1 MGTSSR
7 TCESGGLRRIPEHRA
22 ILAQAHVTHPFV
34 RTNREGTT
42 TMKTLKFGVEIELNG
57 EKETMARAIHSVVG
71 GRLGWNSVTD
81 RRGRVW
87 DVVSDASLTRGLAN
101 GEVVTPILGYDDL
114 DELLRVVA
122 ALRAA
127 GCAPDAKCGVH
138 VHVGVEHLEI
148 RAITNLMKLVFKQ
161 ERLIEHALG
170 IQQSRLESYC
180 RPMREDFMRRLE
192 TRTPRTKED
201 LRRIWYEGTPRD
213 VERKYHESR
222 YTGVNL
228 HAFFQ
233 KGTTE
238 FRYFEGTNDPDK
250 IKAYVQLCLS
260 LVATARD
267 AKGAVS
273 SRRPF
278 DPTTAK
284 YDFRTFLLRL
294 GFVGPEY
301 KTARKHLL
309 ARLGGSAAWKGAR
322 RDKGRR
328 SANAGR
334 DDGDGRAAA

>member
-1 MGTSSR
+1 
-7 TCESGGLRRIPEHRA
+7 
-22 ILAQAHVTHPFV
+22 
-34 RTNREGTT
+34 
-42 TMKTLKFGVEIELNG
+42 MKTLKFGVEIELNG
-57 EKETMARAIHSVVG
+57 SKAAMVRAIHSVVG
-71 GRLGWNSVTD
+71 GEAETWAGYRVVD
-81 RRGRVW
+81 PRGRVW
-87 DVVSDASLTRGLAN
+87 NVVADGSLTGSIEN
-101 GEVVTPILGYDDL
+101 GEVVTPILAYEDL

-127 GCAPDAKCGVH
+127 GCRPDQQCAVH
-138 VHVGVEHLEI
+138 IHVGVEHLPVK
-148 RAITNLMKLVFKQ
+148 ALTNLVKLVYKQ

-170 IQQSRLESYC
+170 IQERRLGRYC
-180 RPMREDFMRRLE
+180 RPIREDFLRRLE
-192 TRTPRTKED
+192 ERRPRTREA
-201 LRRIWYEGTPRD
+201 LREAWYEGTRSAHD
-213 VERKYHESR
+213 SR
-222 YTGVNL
+222 YSGVNL
-228 HAFFQ
+228 HALFT

-238 FRYFEGTNDPDK
+238 FRYFEGTNDAEK

-273 SRRPF
+273 ARRAF

-294 GFVGPEY
+294 GFVGPEF

-328 SANAGR
+328 SATYASPDGEGR
-334 DDGDGRAAA
+334 VAA

>member
-7 TCESGGLRRIPEHRA
+7 TCESRGLRLIPEHRA

-57 EKETMARAIHSVVG
+57 SKAAMVRAIHSVVG
-71 GRLGWNSVTD
+71 GHADTWGHRVVDT
-81 RRGRVW
+81 RGRVW
-87 DVVSDASLTRGLAN
+87 NVVPDGSLTGSVEN
-101 GEVVTPILGYDDL
+101 GEVVTPILGYEDL
-114 DELLRVVA
+114 DEFLRVVS

-127 GCAPDAKCGVH
+127 GCRPDQQCAVH
-138 VHVGVEHLEI
+138 VHVGVAHLPI
-148 RAITNLMKLVFKQ
+148 KALTNLVKLVYKQ

-170 IQQSRLESYC
+170 IQERRLGHYC
-180 RPMREDFMRRLE
+180 KPIREDFMRRLE
-192 TRTPRTKED
+192 ARKPKTREA
-201 LRRIWYEGTPRD
+201 LRAIWYEGTPSEHR
-213 VERKYHESR
+213 SR
-222 YTGVNL
+222 YAGVNL
-228 HAFFQ
+228 HAFFT

-238 FRYFEGTNDPDK
+238 FRYFEGTNDPEK

-278 DPTTAK
+278 DPATAK

-294 GFVGPEY
+294 GFIGPEY

-322 RDKGRR
+322 RDKGAR
-328 SANAGR
+328 SADGGR
-334 DDGDGRAAA
+334 SDGDGRAAAA